1 MTSDAAAG
9 PLKTTPLHGICRSL
23 GGRLVPF
30 AGWEMAV
37 QFSSVIEEHL
47 AVRTAAG
54 VFDVSHMGEITI
66 EGAGALACVQRLT
79 CNDASRLEDGQAQY
93 SGLLNEQGGFVD
105 DILVYRRAADRYL
118 LVVNAGNK
126 DKDVAWVKR
135 HATPGAEVRDAS
147 AEYAQIA
154 LQGPRAGAI
163 LQGLVT
169 FDLRSI
175 RYYRFAEIDVR
186 GARSLVSRTGYTG
199 EDGFEIYGPAG
210 AAEDLYKALLDAG
223 RDRGLLPCGLGAR
236 DTLRLEARMPLYG
249 NDLDDTTTPLEAGLG
264 GIARLAKGDFL
275 GRAALERQ
283 KKEGVQRSLAGFEM
297 VDRGIARHDYVVR
310 HEGAPIGRVTS
321 GTFAPFLKKN
331 IGLAY
336 VPPAFAAVGSR
347 FSVVIRERDAAA
359 VVVETPF
366 YRRPAAAP
374 GAGPAP
380 SSRRTP

>member
-9 PLKTTPLHGICRSL
+9 PLKTTPLHGIARSL
-23 GGRLVPF
+23 GGKLVPF
-30 AGWEMAV
+30 AGWEMPV

-47 AVRTAAG
+47 AVRTRAG
-54 VFDVSHMGEITI
+54 IFDVSHMGEIEV
-66 EGAGALACVQRLT
+66 EGKDALALVQRLT

-93 SGLLNEQGGFVD
+93 SGLLNEAGGFVD

-118 LVVNAGNK
+118 LVINAGNT
-126 DKDVAWVKR
+126 DKDVAWVKT
-135 HATPGAEVRDAS
+135 HTSGDVEVRDAS
-147 AEYAQIA
+147 RGYAQIA
-154 LQGPRAGAI
+154 LQGPRAQEI

-169 FDLRSI
+169 IDLRSI
-175 RYYRFAEIDVR
+175 RTYRFAEADVR
-186 GARSLVSRTGYTG
+186 GARSIVSRTGYTG

-210 AAEDLYKALLDAG
+210 AAEDLFKALLDAG
-223 RDRGLLPCGLGAR
+223 RPHGIVPCGLGAR

-264 GIARLAKGDFL
+264 GIARPAKGEFI

-283 KKEGVQRSLAGFEM
+283 KKEGVKRLLAGFEM
-297 VDRGIARHDYVVR
+297 VDRGIARHDYPVR
-310 HEGAPIGRVTS
+310 HEGQAIGRVTS

-336 VPPAFAAVGSR
+336 VPPAHAAIGAR

-359 VVVETPF
+359 VVVATPF
-366 YRRPAAAP
+366 YRRPAA
-374 GAGPAP
+374 GPAQTG
-380 SSRRTP
+380 TPRGGPQ